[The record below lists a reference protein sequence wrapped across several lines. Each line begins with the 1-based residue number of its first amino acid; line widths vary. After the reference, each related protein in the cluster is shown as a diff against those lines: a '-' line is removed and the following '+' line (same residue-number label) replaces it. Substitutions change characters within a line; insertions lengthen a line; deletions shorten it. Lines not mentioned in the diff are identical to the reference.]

1 MSLYESGNSNGS
13 NSLASLFNDGAINE
27 NIVSNLTLEDI
38 SKLVVKGGW
47 PQSVNKS
54 LEIAIRQ
61 NKSYVDLIASEEMET
76 VDGKIRDSHKVL
88 ELLKSIARNTS
99 TAASDQTILADV
111 KANNESMH
119 ITTLN
124 EYVKTLKELYVIED
138 LPAWTPKLRSKATIR
153 TKHERHFTDPAIS
166 AVLLNASPNDLI
178 YDIET
183 FGLLFE
189 SMVIRDLKSILNI

>member
-1 MSLYESGNSNGS
+1 M
-13 NSLASLFNDGAINE
+13 
-27 NIVSNLTLEDI
+27 
-38 SKLVVKGGW
+38 
-47 PQSVNKS
+47 
-54 LEIAIRQ
+54 EIAIRQ

-138 LPAWTPKLRSKATIR
+138 LPAWTPKLRSKATI
-153 TKHERHFTDPAIS
+153 
-166 AVLLNASPNDLI
+166 
-178 YDIET
+178 
-183 FGLLFE
+183 
-189 SMVIRDLKSILNI
+189 